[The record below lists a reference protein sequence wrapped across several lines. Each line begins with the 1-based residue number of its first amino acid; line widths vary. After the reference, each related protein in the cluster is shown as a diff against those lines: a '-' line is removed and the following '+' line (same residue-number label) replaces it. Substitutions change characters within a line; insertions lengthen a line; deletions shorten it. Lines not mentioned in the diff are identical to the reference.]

1 MASQKEARPSG
12 CKHRISADKTCQ
24 ISPAHPIAALFTG
37 HRFRHT
43 SRVFDGT
50 PHLAAWGIVLKKVI
64 GWGIVLTR
72 LLVGRGQR
80 KKDAKYSVLP
90 HKVAVQTRHFQGSGI
105 SPELPNPTAPSPGND
120 GIGNDGIGNVL
131 VVSAAR
137 SDARCRCGG
146 DGQDSRV
153 ALNRRQISK

>member
-1 MASQKEARPSG
+1 M
-12 CKHRISADKTCQ
+12 
-24 ISPAHPIAALFTG
+24 
-37 HRFRHT
+37 
-43 SRVFDGT
+43 FDGT

-72 LLVGRGQR
+72 LLVGRAEEVVIGWMTGRGR
-80 KKDAKYSVLP
+80 KIAKYSVLP

-105 SPELPNPTAPSPGND
+105 PPELPNPTAPSPGND

-137 SDARCRCGG
+137 SDARCRYGG

-153 ALNRRQISK
+153 ALNKRQISK